1 MRPKMS
7 TENINF
13 YCKETC
19 DIYKS
24 YTNMIIKEIQIIKEN
39 HLDIFKKFTKE
50 QEVDFII
57 DQLRSKEQIRSHLL
71 SMSQTYENG
80 IFFKTQIGQEK
91 STNFVTFLFHEDDS
105 LNFSLSYIGIDFNH
119 QNQLRILY
127 ETETDYFK
135 FQITD
140 QENGFK
146 IIVLDSDKYNPVYLT
161 VVPDKISDRVPNI
174 EAYTPVHYHNKN
186 KDLAYNNI
194 FLQDKN
200 KLNFNI
206 NIFSQELI
214 DIHLMTYDYD
224 LSKYSNISLDLKLL
238 QTPYDIANNKLKKE
252 NKNAK
257 Q

>member
-1 MRPKMS
+1 ML
-7 TENINF
+7 TENTNL
-13 YCKETC
+13 YCKETY

-24 YTNMIIKEIQIIKEN
+24 YTNMVIKEIKIIKEE
-39 HLDIFKKFTKE
+39 HLDIFKNFTKE
-50 QEVDFII
+50 QEVNFII
-57 DQLRSKEQIRSHLL
+57 DQLRSKEQIRNHLL

-80 IFFKTQIGQEK
+80 IFFKTQIGQKK

-105 LNFSLSYIGIDFNH
+105 LNFSLSYVGIEFNH

-146 IIVLDSDKYNPVYLT
+146 IIFLDSDKHSDKYNPVYFT
-161 VVPDKISDRVPNI
+161 VAPDKISDRVPNV

-214 DIHLMTYDYD
+214 DIYLMTYDYD

-238 QTPYDIANNKLKKE
+238 QTPYDITNNKLTKD

-257 Q
+257 